1 LTIQEPFGRYTLVD
15 RLGYGG
21 MAEVFLARATSIGGF
36 EKMLAI
42 KRLLPHCTEDRQ
54 TVELLADEAKI
65 TVRLTHPNI
74 VQVFDFGEINDTYYI
89 AMEYVDGLDL
99 RSLVRVADD
108 ISKPLPVDI
117 AIFIV
122 TSLLDALEFAH
133 TQVDLDGSPLGIIHR
148 DVSPHNILISRHG
161 QVKLSDFGVARAAI
175 SSHVSVVGDIRG
187 KFSYMPPEQ
196 VFAAHI
202 DHRVDIFAAGAI
214 LYELLTGKQPY
225 RSASTGDQIRQL
237 NAGVAPP
244 SMRRPELPEA
254 MDVATLRAL
263 EKDPERRYPS
273 AAEFAHDLRKIL
285 KAMQDGRVHRPEQ
298 RLSEQVAICLDD
310 SGPED
315 TAPVKALMSME
326 IYRPDATS
334 LIAQALSSTEGEVSA
349 PSNPSGATPLP
360 PSAPVEIDDP
370 QLAMAAFESDTD
382 PTEIEIDVRRALSLQ
397 ATKLVEES
405 PPFAEPAPPAEPT
418 PLTETDTDLQLPS
431 AARVAA
437 AKPLISA
444 ASGAR
449 TMVAATRD
457 LEILATD
464 DLIPVANVADSHD
477 VASFEEVVPTERNT
491 NVFVPPSHPM
501 PMDEA
506 FSYEATTLPPLKNRT
521 KTTRALS
528 GSSGRL
534 LAAVLGGIVGA
545 AFIGIIWLAT
555 RSASAPDTPVQPD
568 ASPKKAATADAGGKA
583 AAPPPTEDRRTAEA
597 TTQPDK
603 KSKPPPAVATE
614 SEERRENAKA
624 VVETKA
630 AVRETNPANTPPPS
644 RGFGS
649 LSVNA
654 NPWGTV
660 YVDGRPLANT
670 PLLRHRL
677 SAGTHRVYV
686 YHVPTKKKSSSKR
699 IRIKRGRELR
709 LMFK

>member
-1 LTIQEPFGRYTLVD
+1 
-15 RLGYGG
+15 
-21 MAEVFLARATSIGGF
+21 
-36 EKMLAI
+36 
-42 KRLLPHCTEDRQ
+42 
-54 TVELLADEAKI
+54 
-65 TVRLTHPNI
+65 
-74 VQVFDFGEINDTYYI
+74 
-89 AMEYVDGLDL
+89 
-99 RSLVRVADD
+99 
-108 ISKPLPVDI
+108 
-117 AIFIV
+117 
-122 TSLLDALEFAH
+122 
-133 TQVDLDGSPLGIIHR
+133 
-148 DVSPHNILISRHG
+148 
-161 QVKLSDFGVARAAI
+161 
-175 SSHVSVVGDIRG
+175 
-187 KFSYMPPEQ
+187 
-196 VFAAHI
+196 
-202 DHRVDIFAAGAI
+202 
-214 LYELLTGKQPY
+214 
-225 RSASTGDQIRQL
+225 
-237 NAGVAPP
+237 
-244 SMRRPELPEA
+244 
-254 MDVATLRAL
+254 
-263 EKDPERRYPS
+263 
-273 AAEFAHDLRKIL
+273 
-285 KAMQDGRVHRPEQ
+285 
-298 RLSEQVAICLDD
+298 
-310 SGPED
+310 
-315 TAPVKALMSME
+315 
-326 IYRPDATS
+326 
-334 LIAQALSSTEGEVSA
+334 
-349 PSNPSGATPLP
+349 
-360 PSAPVEIDDP
+360 
-370 QLAMAAFESDTD
+370 
-382 PTEIEIDVRRALSLQ
+382 
-397 ATKLVEES
+397 
-405 PPFAEPAPPAEPT
+405 
-418 PLTETDTDLQLPS
+418 
-431 AARVAA
+431 
-437 AKPLISA
+437 
-444 ASGAR
+444 
-449 TMVAATRD
+449 
-457 LEILATD
+457 
-464 DLIPVANVADSHD
+464 
-477 VASFEEVVPTERNT
+477 
-491 NVFVPPSHPM
+491 
-501 PMDEA
+501 MDEA